1 MPHCKWD
8 VSAAIHIH
16 VILADIN
23 REDERFLLGASLHIP
38 RFSWLASVRVIF
50 LRRREKSCAGLI
62 CWGMEGAGG
71 QDVWPHH
78 SGALSADLSI
88 LSTRFRKPF
97 KFVFAVRTDLHDE
110 DKCRLSMRPFI
121 STKLEH
127 IFLVPHFCRYFFA
140 AFILLMFDS
149 VYDLRYIFS
158 PATYKQF
165 MIFIRVYKFKGEFTF
180 WINYFFSYKVNITK

>member
-1 MPHCKWD
+1 MTCEHEGD
-8 VSAAIHIH
+8 FSTST
-16 VILADIN
+16 
-23 REDERFLLGASLHIP
+23 REERRVCF
-38 RFSWLASVRVIF
+38 FS
-50 LRRREKSCAGLI
+50 
-62 CWGMEGAGG
+62 EGVGKRKGG

-127 IFLVPHFCRYFFA
+127 IFLVPHFCSYFF
-140 AFILLMFDS
+140 FYLCLTLFTTSNIYFPSYLETIYDFFLDS
-149 VYDLRYIFS
+149 VWAKIYAS
-158 PATYKQF
+158 
-165 MIFIRVYKFKGEFTF
+165 
-180 WINYFFSYKVNITK
+180 INYFLKS